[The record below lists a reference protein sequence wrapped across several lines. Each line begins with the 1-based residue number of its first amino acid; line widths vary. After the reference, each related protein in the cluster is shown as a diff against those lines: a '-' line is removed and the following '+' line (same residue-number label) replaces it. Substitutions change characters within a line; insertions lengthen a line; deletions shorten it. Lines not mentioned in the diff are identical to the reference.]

1 MLSLGLSPAGWRCWG
16 EGGSSLGSEPC
27 SSRTQP
33 SPCPRSVVEA
43 AKAHPAFGE
52 LFQFATPVLM
62 WDQHFSPDTWNRL
75 KERHVP
81 YGWQGLSHAGTAPSG
96 LGVVAAAAR
105 GGSRGLG
112 TPGEWEPGNLVPS
125 HSTSP
130 GAGWRAR
137 LCKCHSQHL
146 VTFSPD
152 KSSSVCMIIN
162 WGPEDLGQPAPLLP
176 EEIVSLPTQTYSLLS
191 PAAASFR
198 PWAGKCWGQP
208 GGGGEPGAAARRHC
222 QDGK

>member
-146 VTFSPD
+146 VTFCPD

-176 EEIVSLPTQTYSLLS
+176 EEIVSLPTPNLL
-191 PAAASFR
+191 PAL
-198 PWAGKCWGQP
+198 P
-208 GGGGEPGAAARRHC
+208 GSRQLQALGWEVLGTARR
-222 QDGK
+222 GG